1 MHYTCPLCKT
11 ENKIDADFQITEYI
25 CRSCSNLIDITKN
38 TSTKVVKKP
47 VENVVLEIGQKG
59 IIDEVEYTVTGII
72 IRKYGNSIFW
82 REYYLKDKKGEDA
95 FLSESDGHWVFLHS
109 INAMD
114 VKKKLN
120 GKAAELHGRN
130 YRWYE
135 TSECYIHAAVGF
147 FEDRLDFGLATYRE
161 YVNAT
166 QMISHEQSK
175 GSNEYFFGRHI
186 SKYKVKKAFSIQN
199 LPNYSGIG
207 IVQPFYFN
215 FRQVLNIMAIVAL
228 MICLVQL
235 YVVTSRTNKSVFEQ
249 EINFADVRDKEIVSK
264 SFELSGGSA
273 PLKVEVSSNVDNSW
287 ANVGLSLVNEATSE
301 IAYTSKDIEEYH
313 GYEDGESWSE
323 GKQQETFNFC
333 GVAPG
338 KYHFLI
344 SAEKQ
349 EAAQTS
355 VSSNYASPDGSL
367 SLSRDTYGT
376 ISVTNNSTMETAAF
390 GDSKM
395 IRKDSLSAL
404 GQLVRQTLGKADID
418 SLLNASVSPGST
430 APTTYDNKSVKIKAE
445 WLPVSFWNFV
455 IVMILL
461 IVFVGACYL
470 GRKIFETSKWSDSSN
485 SPYPQ
490 S

>member
-11 ENKIDADFQITEYI
+11 ENKIDVDFQITEYI
-25 CRSCSNLIDITKN
+25 CRSCSNLIDIDKN

-59 IIDEVEYTVTGII
+59 IINHIEYNIVGIV
-72 IRKYGNSIFW
+72 IRKYGTSIFW
-82 REYYLKDKKGEDA
+82 REYFLKDYKGNDA

-109 INAMD
+109 INGMD

-135 TSECYIHAAVGF
+135 TTECYIHAASGF

-166 QMISHEQSK
+166 QMISQEQSK

-186 SKYKVKKAFSIQN
+186 SKHKVKKAFHIQN
-199 LPNYSGIG
+199 LPNYSGVG
-207 IVQPFYFN
+207 IIQPFYFN
-215 FRQVLNIMAIVAL
+215 FRQTINVMAITAL
-228 MICLVQL
+228 LICLVQL

-249 EINFADVRDKEIVSK
+249 EINFADVKDKEMVSK

-273 PLKVEVSSNVDNSW
+273 PLKVDVSSNVDNSW
-287 ANVGLSLVNEATSE
+287 ANVGLSLVNENTNE

-313 GYEDGESWSE
+313 GYEDGENWSE
-323 GKQQETFNFC
+323 GSKSSEFNFC

-344 SAEKQ
+344 SAEKESNISDPFKSGYQ
-349 EAAQTS
+349 VDNGNYSVIQDGRGYFYMKDNKTS
-355 VSSNYASPDGSL
+355 Q
-367 SLSRDTYGT
+367 
-376 ISVTNNSTMETAAF
+376 I
-390 GDSKM
+390 
-395 IRKDSLSAL
+395 
-404 GQLVRQTLGKADID
+404 
-418 SLLNASVSPGST
+418 
-430 APTTYDNKSVKIKAE
+430 TTYSDKVILKNELTGMNLIKEPKEVQKMDSILFYAVPTEYNYVVNSDTNPTVKIKAE
-445 WLPVSFWNFV
+445 WLPVSFWNFAIV
-455 IVMILL
+455 IILL
-461 IVFVGACYL
+461 IIFVGACYL
-470 GRKIFETSKWSDSSN
+470 GKRIFESSKWLNSSN

>member
-47 VENVVLEIGQKG
+47 IENVVLEIGQKG
-59 IIDEVEYTVTGII
+59 IVDYVEYTVTGII
-72 IRKYGNSIFW
+72 IRKYGTNIFW
-82 REYYLKDKKGEDA
+82 REYYLKDKKGDDA
-95 FLSESDGHWVFLHS
+95 FLSESDGHWIFLHS
-109 INAMD
+109 INGMD

-120 GKAAELHGRN
+120 GKAAELHGIN

-135 TSECYIHAAVGF
+135 TTECYIHAASGF

-166 QMISHEQSK
+166 QMISQEQSK

-186 SKYKVKKAFSIQN
+186 SKYKIKKAFNIQN
-199 LPNYSGIG
+199 LPNYSGVG

-215 FRQVLNIMAIVAL
+215 FRQTINVMAITAL
-228 MICLVQL
+228 LICLVQL

-249 EINFADVRDKEIVSK
+249 EINFADVKDKEMVSK

-273 PLKVEVSSNVDNSW
+273 PLKVDVSSNVDNSW
-287 ANVGLSLVNEATSE
+287 ANVGLSLVNESTNE

-313 GYEDGESWSE
+313 GYEDGENWSE
-323 GKQQETFNFC
+323 GSKSSEFNFC

-344 SAEKQ
+344 SAEKESNISDPFKSGYQ
-349 EAAQTS
+349 VDNGNYSVIQDGKGYFYMKDNKTS
-355 VSSNYASPDGSL
+355 QIT
-367 SLSRDTYGT
+367 TYSDKVIFKNELTGMNL
-376 ISVTNNSTMETAAF
+376 IKEPKEVQ
-390 GDSKM
+390 K
-395 IRKDSLSAL
+395 
-404 GQLVRQTLGKADID
+404 ID
-418 SLLNASVSPGST
+418 SILFYAV
-430 APTTYDNKSVKIKAE
+430 PTEYNYVVNSDTNPTVKIKAE
-445 WLPVSFWNFV
+445 WLPVSFWNFAIV
-455 IVMILL
+455 IILL

-470 GRKIFETSKWSDSSN
+470 GRRIFESSKWLNSSN

>member
-47 VENVVLEIGQKG
+47 IENVVLEIGQKG
-59 IIDEVEYTVTGII
+59 IVDDVEYAVTGII
-72 IRKYGNSIFW
+72 IRKYGTNIFW

-109 INAMD
+109 INGMD

-120 GKAAELHGRN
+120 GKAAELHGKN

-135 TSECYIHAAVGF
+135 TTECYIHAAAGF
-147 FEDRLDFGLATYRE
+147 FENKLDFGLATYRE

-166 QMISHEQSK
+166 QMISQEQSK

-186 SKYKVKKAFSIQN
+186 SKYKVKKAFNIQN
-199 LPNYSGIG
+199 LPNYSGVG

-215 FRQVLNIMAIVAL
+215 FRQTINIMAITAL
-228 MICLVQL
+228 LICLVQL

-249 EINFADVRDKEIVSK
+249 EINFTDVKDKEMVSK

-273 PLKVEVSSNVDNSW
+273 PLKVDVSSNVDNSW
-287 ANVGLSLVNEATSE
+287 ANVGLSLVNESTNE

-313 GYEDGESWSE
+313 GYEDGENWSE
-323 GKQQETFNFC
+323 GSKSSEFNFC

-344 SAEKQ
+344 SAEK
-349 EAAQTS
+349 E
-355 VSSNYASPDGSL
+355 SN
-367 SLSRDTYGT
+367 
-376 ISVTNNSTMETAAF
+376 ISDPFKS
-390 GDSKM
+390 GY
-395 IRKDSLSAL
+395 
-404 GQLVRQTLGKADID
+404 QID
-418 SLLNASVSPGST
+418 SGNYSVIQDGKGYFYMKDNKTSQI
-430 APTTYDNKSVKIKAE
+430 TTYSDKIIFKNELMGMNLIKEPKEVQKIDSILFYAVPTEYNYVVNSDTNPTVKIKAE
-445 WLPVSFWNFV
+445 WLPVSFWNFAIV
-455 IVMILL
+455 IILL

-470 GRKIFETSKWSDSSN
+470 GRKIFESSKWLNSSN